1 MRVVYGEVSRTA
13 TYWLHYVAQA
23 RGLYAAEGLEIE
35 PFATGS
41 TGGGVAA
48 LEAGRVDVASNCP
61 DYVVAAVERGAA
73 LAVVGGVVHRPV
85 SAIVTAPD
93 VPALSALRGRRVAV
107 TEQIGGV
114 SSLLKSVLRRQ
125 GLEPGDYE
133 LVIIGGTPAQ
143 AEALRA
149 GRADAAMLTHP
160 FEARLVAEGFRLLGY
175 ASDYFADYAFTT
187 LNVRREW
194 AEDYDDALVALLRAT
209 TRAGRWL
216 FDPAN
221 AGPAQQILAQAT
233 GLTTAEV
240 VDTYQVYVQQGG
252 VLAREGEIADA
263 GMAAVLDVMREESL
277 LAAAPAADW
286 YVDRGYWLRAQSD
299 LARER

>member
-13 TYWLHYVAQA
+13 TYWLHYVALA
-23 RGLYAAEGLEIE
+23 RGLYAAEDLEVE
-35 PFATGS
+35 PFATHS

-85 SAIVTAPD
+85 SAIVVQPD
-93 VPALSALRGRRVAV
+93 VDSVAALRGRRVAV

-114 SSLLKSVLRRQ
+114 SSLLKAILRRH

-133 LVIIGGTPAQ
+133 LAIVGGTPAQ

-149 GRADAAMLTHP
+149 KRVDAAMLTHP
-160 FEARLVAEGFRLLGY
+160 FEARLVSEGYGLLGY
-175 ASDYFADYAFTT
+175 TSDYWPDYAFTT

-194 AEDYDDALVALLRAT
+194 GEDHADELVALLRAT
-209 TRAGRWL
+209 ARAGRWL
-216 FDPAN
+216 FEPAN
-221 AGPAQQILAQAT
+221 AAEAQAILAEAT
-233 GLTTAEV
+233 GLATAEV
-240 VDTYQVYVQQGG
+240 ADTYRVYVQEGG
-252 VLAREGEIADA
+252 VLAREAEIADA
-263 GMAAVLDVMREESL
+263 GMAAVLDVMREENL
-277 LAAAPAADW
+277 LGTAPAPDW
-286 YVDRGYWLRAQSD
+286 YIDRSYWLRAQAD
-299 LARER
+299 LLR